1 MSVKLRFQFLYI
13 SSMPAYYQG
22 LVIIHVMR
30 QKKLW
35 LCFVIVIPAAAKPVF
50 TLVLLR

>member
-22 LVIIHVMR
+22 LVIIQVMR

-35 LCFVIVIPAAAKPVF
+35 RRFVIVIPVAAKPVL
-50 TLVLLR
+50 TLVLLC